1 MKLKISG
8 PGISKNNIPVE
19 LIVDVLTAI
28 RNSILLIYEVGT
40 KKDLAAGIPSRVRDD
55 HVPLS
60 VVDISDGSATITINA
75 PLNQQ
80 QLFENSTPTQIA
92 LSKFFEILE
101 AVECHDEVRIKA
113 ILPEVGSRNSIMRQ
127 VENLVRKQK
136 ADRSVSV
143 MMEGRPEIVTPN
155 DGWYETISDIIESEN
170 ETLST
175 EIIGSVIMV
184 HARKYKAEL
193 LTGTERIVIKDP
205 DLGKSFKKLL
215 DHSVK
220 VRGTISFQ
228 NTGEM
233 ILMEIEDLQD
243 FKKET
248 EINSL
253 YYEGKL
259 YKFSSPIQ
267 LLKNVDYKHDLVE
280 ISCPKLRIY
289 GYGEEFEDA
298 WEDFRR
304 TFDTAVYILQTSK
317 LPISQSDKQFELFF
331 RNNCEVTTCGL

>member
-8 PGISKNNIPVE
+8 PGINKNNIPVE
-19 LIVDVLTAI
+19 AVVDVLTAI
-28 RNSILLIYEVGT
+28 RNSILLIYEAGT
-40 KKDLAAGIPSRVRDD
+40 KKGMAAGVPSRVKDD

-60 VVDISDGSATITINA
+60 IVDISDGSATITVDA
-75 PLNQQ
+75 PLDQH
-80 QLFENSTPTQIA
+80 QLFENSTPTQVA
-92 LSKFFEILE
+92 LGKFFEILE
-101 AVECHDEVRIKA
+101 AVECHDEERIKA

-155 DGWYETISDIIESEN
+155 DGWCETISNIIESEN

-205 DLGKSFKKLL
+205 DLGKSFKELL

-259 YKFSSPIQ
+259 YKFSSPIR
-267 LLKNVDYKHDLVE
+267 LLKTIDEYDLVE
-280 ISCPKLRIY
+280 IACPKLRIF

-304 TFDTAVYILQTSK
+304 AFDTAVYILQNSK
-317 LPISQSDKQFELFF
+317 IPISESDKQFELFF
-331 RNNCEVTTCGL
+331 KNSCEVTSCGL

>member
-8 PGISKNNIPVE
+8 PGINKSNIPVE
-19 LIVDVLTAI
+19 TIVDVLTAV
-28 RNSILLIYEVGT
+28 RNSVLLIYEAGT
-40 KKDLAAGIPSRVRDD
+40 KKDTAAGVPSRVKDD
-55 HVPLS
+55 NVPLS
-60 VVDISDGSATITINA
+60 IVDISDGSATITLDA
-75 PLNQQ
+75 PLDQQ
-80 QLFENSTPTQIA
+80 YLFENSTPTQVA

-101 AVECHDEVRIKA
+101 AVECHHEERIKA
-113 ILPEVGSRNSIMRQ
+113 VLPEVGSRNSIMRQ

-143 MMEGRPEIVTPN
+143 MMEGRPEIVTPS
-155 DGWYETISDIIESEN
+155 DDWYETISSIIESEN

-175 EIIGSVIMV
+175 EILGSVIMV

-205 DLGKSFKKLL
+205 DLGKSFKELL

-228 NTGEM
+228 NAGEM

-243 FKKET
+243 FTNET

-259 YKFSSPIQ
+259 YKFSSPIR
-267 LLKNVDYKHDLVE
+267 LLKTIDEYDLVE
-280 ISCPKLRIY
+280 IACPELRIF

-304 TFDTAVYILQTSK
+304 AFDTAVYILQNSK
-317 LPISQSDKQFELFF
+317 IPISESDKQFELFF
-331 RNNCEVTTCGL
+331 KNSCEVTSCGL